1 MIRYIPPRRA
11 ELDQEEKGSVF
22 DDERTRRKRADKYS
36 SRIYPPEAVE
46 FLKEVEKYKK
56 KS

>member
-36 SRIYPPEAVE
+36 SRIYPPETVE

>member
-1 MIRYIPPRRA
+1 MIRYVPPRKV
-11 ELDQEEKGSVF
+11 ELDQGEKGNVF
-22 DDERTRRKRADKYS
+22 DDKRTRRKRADKYS
-36 SRIYPPEAVE
+36 SRIYPPETVE